1 MHDELIEAIRN
12 HVIPGQQRPIA
23 FGPAAA
29 KDVEEAEQSLGFE
42 IPKILKLLYLRVGN
56 GGFGPGRRGN
66 IIGLRGG
73 FASSSGT
80 LVQLYEDMR
89 RGAEYLGL
97 QWRPGLL
104 PFCEWG
110 CTIFSCVDCKDPAL
124 RVYLCEACRAQA
136 MDYGLDDFV
145 KMWVEGRDLLSQSPT
160 RRRGSVPNPF
170 DRGRTDL

>member
-1 MHDELIEAIRN
+1 MCDELVEVIRN
-12 HVIPGQQRPIA
+12 HLIPGQHQPIA

-29 KDVEEAEQSLGFE
+29 GDVEDAERALGFE
-42 IPKILKLLYLRVGN
+42 IPKILKLLYLRIGN
-56 GGFGPGRRGN
+56 GGFRPGRPGN
-66 IIGLRGG
+66 IIGVRGG

-80 LVQLYEDMR
+80 LVQQYEDMI

-110 CTIFSCVDCKDPAL
+110 CTIVSCVDCKDPAL

-136 MDYGLDDFV
+136 MDYGLDDFL
-145 KMWVEGRDLLSQSPT
+145 KMWVEGMDLLSQAPT
-160 RRRGSVPNPF
+160 RRRRRVPNPF
-170 DRGRTDL
+170 DGGKTEL